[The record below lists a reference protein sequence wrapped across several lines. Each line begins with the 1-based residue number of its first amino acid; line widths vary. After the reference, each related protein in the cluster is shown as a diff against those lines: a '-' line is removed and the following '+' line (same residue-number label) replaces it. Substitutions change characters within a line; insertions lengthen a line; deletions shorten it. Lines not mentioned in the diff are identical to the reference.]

1 MRWKNAKKSANRLLH
16 HNLTHENNVINHQHE
31 PHDSG
36 RHSRASREGEI
47 GYYRVYGQPHPKIN
61 SK

>member
-1 MRWKNAKKSANRLLH
+1 MENAKKSANRLLH
-16 HNLTHENNVINHQHE
+16 HNLTHDNNVINHQHE

-47 GYYRVYGQPHPKIN
+47 GYYRVYGQPHPK
-61 SK
+61 